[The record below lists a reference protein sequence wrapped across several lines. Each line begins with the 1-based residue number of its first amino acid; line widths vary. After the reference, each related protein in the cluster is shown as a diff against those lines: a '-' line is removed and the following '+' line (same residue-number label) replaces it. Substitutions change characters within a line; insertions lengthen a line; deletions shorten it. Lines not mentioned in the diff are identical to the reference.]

1 MGQSDDR
8 IGRIKE
14 SISVLEYAQNVLGLA
29 VRKSGDRC
37 TSLSGGNNP
46 TAMVVF
52 EDWWYDFKLG
62 AGGDVIDLCACARH
76 NGDKGAAI
84 RELAG
89 DRIDPHWREYTQNLC
104 NRIAKWHE
112 DLREADRRYLYRRG
126 IKKDTVQRLKIGFDG
141 SRLVIPYFKNGYV
154 AYYVS
159 RERSEEVK
167 NELSKGVTKTGQI
180 VTAPPEIVTG
190 DDKKDGSSGQNGCP
204 ETPSQ
209 DTTDHS
215 QDKGGVLNSSSIR
228 IPKYKKAKLDGLNE
242 NIPWGLHSIEA
253 RGMPVDPLTVGN
265 GAQADDTNV
274 AFPLIITEG
283 VFDALS
289 FEQEGFPVLSPM
301 GGYFSKE
308 QLKQVLNICQHAKD
322 GVFVCFD
329 SDDAGSRFQTDMAK
343 LLFRH
348 KVHFTCGELKEKDV
362 SDYYAAG
369 GSLRELVDSARPGI
383 EVLCERIED
392 RQEFKSFVFQAARFV
407 GRAEMAELFEHVDFP
422 KAWLKI
428 VQKQALEPPP
438 EDLIVKEIVSERRLK
453 YFESLGFYE
462 YSLGAWRSRG
472 DHEIKRYISDS
483 LGQYRTGTRTNS
495 IFSLLK
501 AEAVSTELFDTKPIF
516 NFRNCVLDLETG
528 QTHPHSETFM
538 SSIQVPYSYDP
549 DAYSTRWLRFV
560 EEVTEGDERK
570 ANLLQEIAGYV
581 LFSDNSLQKCFFL
594 VGDGA
599 NGKSVFL
606 DILTDVFGA
615 ENVSNV
621 EMSGLVEPFQRIHLL
636 TSVLNI
642 SSETQSNVKGA
653 ESVFKQ
659 IVVGDTINGCYK
671 NKDFLTFRPRT
682 KLVAACNEYFK
693 SRDMTTGF
701 LRRICFVSFNARFV
715 DSPKKGERIADKDL
729 TRKLREDLPAIFNW
743 AYAGYKVLK
752 DAKSFTVTQDQAE
765 MKEDF
770 MRESNPIV
778 AFIEEGLMPGRIPRE
793 ALYRDYKIWCEAA
806 GHLPMSRTKFIRA
819 FRQTAKQT
827 ACGIEEYVYA
837 GVRGFSIPAPKPSC
851 ESAPDQNGVIKF
863 PSDFSGDA
871 PCAP

>member
-1 MGQSDDR
+1 VGQSDDR

-104 NRIAKWHE
+104 NRIEKWHE
-112 DLREADRRYLYRRG
+112 DLRKEDREYLHGRH
-126 IKKDTVQRLKIGFDG
+126 IKAETIKRLKLGFDG
-141 SRLVIPYFKNGYV
+141 NRLVIPYFKNGYV

-159 RERSEEVK
+159 RDRD
-167 NELSKGVTKTGQI
+167 GTG
-180 VTAPPEIVTG
+180 
-190 DDKKDGSSGQNGCP
+190 
-204 ETPSQ
+204 
-209 DTTDHS
+209 
-215 QDKGGVLNSSSIR
+215 
-228 IPKYKKAKLDGLNE
+228 PKYKKAKLDGLNE

-253 RGMPVDPLTVGN
+253 KGIPLTPFGSDERNNLAEENTLVGDK
-265 GAQADDTNV
+265 GHTSPEYKETKKEASYTLVGYESDTPPEYKP
-274 AFPLIITEG
+274 FPLIITEG

-472 DHEIKRYISDS
+472 DHEIKRYISDA

-682 KLVAACNEYFK
+682 KLIAACNEYFK

-701 LRRICFVSFNARFV
+701 LRRISFVSFNARFV

>member
-37 TSLSGGNNP
+37 TSLAGGNNP

-104 NRIAKWHE
+104 NRIEKWHE
-112 DLREADRRYLYRRG
+112 ELREEDREYLHGRH
-126 IKKDTVQRLKIGFDG
+126 IKAETIKRLKIGFDG
-141 SRLVIPYFKNGYV
+141 KRLVIPYFKNGYV

-159 RERSEEVK
+159 RDRD
-167 NELSKGVTKTGQI
+167 GTG
-180 VTAPPEIVTG
+180 
-190 DDKKDGSSGQNGCP
+190 
-204 ETPSQ
+204 
-209 DTTDHS
+209 
-215 QDKGGVLNSSSIR
+215 
-228 IPKYKKAKLDGLNE
+228 PKYKKAKLDGLNE

-253 RGMPVDPLTVGN
+253 KGVPLTPFGSVERNDLSEENTLVGDKRHTSPEYKETKKEVSN
-265 GAQADDTNV
+265 TLVGYESDTPPEYKP
-274 AFPLIITEG
+274 FPLIITEG

-369 GSLRELVDSARPGI
+369 GNLRELVDSARPGI

-528 QTHPHSETFM
+528 ETHPHSETFM

-701 LRRICFVSFNARFV
+701 LRRISFVSFNARFV
-715 DSPKKGERIADKDL
+715 ETPKKGEHLADKDL

-743 AYAGYKVLK
+743 AYAGYRVLK

-827 ACGIEEYVYA
+827 ARGIEEYVYA
-837 GVRGFSIPAPKPSC
+837 GVRGFSIPAPKSSC